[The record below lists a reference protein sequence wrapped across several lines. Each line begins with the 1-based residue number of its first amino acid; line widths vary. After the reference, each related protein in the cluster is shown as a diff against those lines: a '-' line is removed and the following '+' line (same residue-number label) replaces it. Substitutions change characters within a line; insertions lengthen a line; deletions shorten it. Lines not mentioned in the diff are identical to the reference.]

1 MELWLALIAI
11 GLITY
16 ATRLSF
22 ILLFGRMD
30 VPAQLHRA
38 LRYVPV
44 TVLSA
49 IIFSELLVR
58 EGAADLSLGNARLL
72 AGLLAALVAWWTKNV
87 LLTIATGM
95 AAMLL
100 IQWVIP

>member
-30 VPAQLHRA
+30 VPVQLQRA

-58 EGAADLSLGNARLL
+58 EGAVDLSPGNARLL
-72 AGLLAALVAWWTKNV
+72 AGLLAALVAWRTKNV
-87 LLTIATGM
+87 LLTIIAGM
-95 AAMLL
+95 AALLL
-100 IQWVIP
+100 IQWMMP